1 MIPALHRALGAL
13 TTLPAY
19 DVEPD
24 RIGSVAREVLERP
37 RFQQPE
43 PGLLERLQR
52 AALEA
57 VAELLG
63 GILTDGSADLIGWA
77 IAAVAV
83 VALVVLSVRFLRGT
97 RTRGAPGD
105 GDGAAAH
112 RPRPPAEWL
121 EEAERHARAGRI
133 RQASRCRYRGLV
145 AELERRGLL
154 EDRPGR
160 TVGEEARSLGRRRP
174 AVAVP
179 FADAA
184 EVFQRA
190 WYGPEEPYRGDLE
203 RLGQLCDAVLEVAG

>member
-1 MIPALHRALGAL
+1 MSPALHHVLGTL
-13 TTLPAY
+13 TSLPAY
-19 DVEPD
+19 DVDPD
-24 RIGSVAREVLERP
+24 RIGSVVREVLERP
-37 RFQQPE
+37 EFQRPE

-57 VAELLG
+57 LADVLG
-63 GILTDGSADLIGWA
+63 GILAEGSADLIGWA
-77 IAAVAV
+77 IAALAVA
-83 VALVVLSVRFLRGT
+83 ALVVLSVRFLRGT
-97 RTRGAPGD
+97 RARGAPGD
-105 GDGAAAH
+105 DDAAAH

-121 EEAERHARAGRI
+121 QEAARHARAGRI

-160 TVGEEARSLGRRRP
+160 TVGEETRALRGRRP

-190 WYGPEEPYRGDLE
+190 WYGPEEPYRDDLE
-203 RLGQLCDAVLEVAG
+203 RLGQLCDRVLEVAG

>member
-1 MIPALHRALGAL
+1 MNHPLHRVLGAL
-13 TTLPAY
+13 TALPAY
-19 DVEPD
+19 DVDPD
-24 RIGSVAREVLERP
+24 RIGSVVREVLERP
-37 RFQQPE
+37 EFQQPE

-57 VAELLG
+57 LAEILG
-63 GILTDGSADLIGWA
+63 GILTDGSADVIGWA
-77 IAAVAV
+77 IAAVAI

-97 RTRGAPGD
+97 RARGAPDD
-105 GDGAAAH
+105 GDGTAAH

-121 EEAERHARAGRI
+121 EEAARHARAGRI

-154 EDRPGR
+154 EDRPGW
-160 TVGEEARSLGRRRP
+160 TVGEETRALHGRRG

-190 WYGPEEPYRGDLE
+190 WYGPEEPYQSDLE
-203 RLGQLCDAVLEVAG
+203 RLGQLCDRVLEVAG

>member
-1 MIPALHRALGAL
+1 MSPALHHVLGTL

-19 DVEPD
+19 DVESD
-24 RIGSVAREVLERP
+24 RVGSVVREVLERP
-37 RFQQPE
+37 EFQQPE
-43 PGLLERLQR
+43 PGLVERLQR

-57 VAELLG
+57 LADLLG
-63 GILTDGSADLIGWA
+63 GILTEGSADVIGWS
-77 IAAVAV
+77 IAAVAI

-97 RTRGAPGD
+97 RVRGAPGG
-105 GDGAAAH
+105 GDGVAAH

-121 EEAERHARAGRI
+121 EEAARHARAGRI

-160 TVGEEARSLGRRRP
+160 TVGEETRALRGRRP